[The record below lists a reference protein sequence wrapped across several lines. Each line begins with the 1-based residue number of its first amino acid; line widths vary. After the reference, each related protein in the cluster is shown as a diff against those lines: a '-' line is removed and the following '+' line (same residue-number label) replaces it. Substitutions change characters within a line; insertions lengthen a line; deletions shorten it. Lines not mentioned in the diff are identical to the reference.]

1 MEHHAPQAVSLSD
14 AAPPPPAPPV
24 DAQRTAPVIKHI
36 DLPAPQQLEQIGVE
50 PLVLIDLILR
60 RVFIDQRSS
69 VTAVGDA
76 LGLSYSVVESLVGE
90 MRRREWLEVTSA
102 QGRNLAFTLSERG
115 RGAAKVVNSRCTYA
129 SVAPV
134 GIDEYHHVARAQS
147 PSTMIQRDQLT
158 RAFGDLIIGEKLLD
172 QLGPALVS
180 DGAVFLYGPPGTG
193 KSSIA
198 ERMIRAYNDLV
209 FIPYAL
215 TVDNQ
220 IVKVFDPVV
229 HRPAPEQPA
238 GADRRYVLCERPSII
253 TGGELLLDMLELRY
267 DQPTGTHVAPLQLTA
282 NNGVFIIDDFGRQL
296 VSPVALLNRWIVP
309 LEKAVDHLT
318 LQSGVKFEVPF
329 VTKVAFSTNL
339 DPEALGDEAFFRR
352 IPNKVF
358 VGPLQDEQFIWLL
371 RRVANAGGLELTDGA
386 AAAMVTVCREH
397 GSGDLR
403 AYLPRDF
410 CRIITSICAFEGW
423 APQVTPETIERAAS
437 IYWPI

>member
-1 MEHHAPQAVSLSD
+1 M
-14 AAPPPPAPPV
+14 
-24 DAQRTAPVIKHI
+24 IKHI
-36 DLPAPQQLEQIGVE
+36 DLPAPQALDQVGVE

-69 VTAVGDA
+69 VTEVGDA
-76 LGLSYSVVESLVGE
+76 LGLSYAVVEALVGE

-129 SVAPV
+129 SFAPV
-134 GIDEYHHVARAQS
+134 GIDEYHRVAQAQS
-147 PSTMIQRDQLT
+147 PSTTIGREQLT
-158 RAFGDLIIGEKLLD
+158 RAFGDLIIGDGLLD

-198 ERMIRAYNDLV
+198 ERMIRAYSDFV
-209 FIPYAL
+209 YIPHAL
-215 TVDNQ
+215 TIDNQ

-229 HRPAPEQPA
+229 HRPIAEQPA
-238 GADRRYVLCERPSII
+238 GCDRRFLLCERPSIV

-296 VSPVALLNRWIVP
+296 VSPTALLNRWIVP
-309 LEKAVDHLT
+309 LEKATDHLT

-358 VGPLQDEQFIWLL
+358 VGPLQQEQFIWLV
-371 RRVANAGGLELTDGA
+371 RRVANQAGLELSPDA
-386 AAAMVTVCREH
+386 ASTLAQTCEAN
-397 GSGDLR
+397 GGGDLR
-403 AYLPRDF
+403 AYLPRDLS
-410 CRIITSICAFEGW
+410 RIITSICTFEGW
-423 APQVTPETIERAAS
+423 TPQMNSTTIERAAA
-437 IYWPI
+437 IYWPS